1 VKGEENMV
9 LQSILSQ
16 RLEMVSLFS
25 NVKLF
30 IDMKYDV
37 ISSISSENDESG
49 VQDIQEDG

>member
-9 LQSILSQ
+9 LQSTISQ

-25 NVKLF
+25 SVELF

-49 VQDIQEDG
+49 VQNIHENG